1 MSMAWVVSYR
11 NGDSHR
17 MMSVPS
23 SETTLNTISS
33 TLSMT
38 VAMNAQSWSS

>member
-1 MSMAWVVSYR
+1 MSMACVLSYR

-17 MMSVPS
+17 MMRVPS
-23 SETTLNTISS
+23 SETALNTISS
-33 TLSMT
+33 TLSIT